1 MPDELTFYT
10 HPQSRGRIVR
20 WMLEEIGQP
29 YRTELLEYDTTMKAP
44 AYRSINPMGKV
55 PAIRHG
61 DTVVTEAAA
70 ICAYLADAFPEARLA
85 PPPGDHLRG
94 PYYRWLFFV
103 AGPLEQAWTNKAI
116 GFVVPQERERMMGYG
131 RFETV
136 IDVLEAAV
144 SRAEYVVG
152 NGFTAADVYV
162 GSGIGFGMQFG
173 MIEKRPAFEQ
183 YWGRLSSRPAALR
196 AKEIDDSLAAQQ
208 QAQPTG

>member
-1 MPDELTFYT
+1 MADELVFYT

-29 YRTELLEYDTTMKAP
+29 YRTELLDYDTTMKAP
-44 AYRSINPMGKV
+44 AFLAINPMGKV

-85 PPPGDHLRG
+85 PPPGDRQRG

-103 AGPLEQAWTNKAI
+103 AGPLEAAWTNKAM
-116 GFVVPQERERMMGYG
+116 GFVVPPERERMAGYG

-136 IDVLEAAV
+136 IDVLEGAV
-144 SRAEYVVG
+144 SQAEHLVG
-152 NGFTAADVYV
+152 DAFTAADVYV

-173 MIEKRPAFEQ
+173 MIEKRPAFER
-183 YWGRLSSRPAALR
+183 YWQRLGARPAAQR
-196 AKEIDDSLAAQQ
+196 AREIDDGLAAR
-208 QAQPTG
+208 QPPQTPG